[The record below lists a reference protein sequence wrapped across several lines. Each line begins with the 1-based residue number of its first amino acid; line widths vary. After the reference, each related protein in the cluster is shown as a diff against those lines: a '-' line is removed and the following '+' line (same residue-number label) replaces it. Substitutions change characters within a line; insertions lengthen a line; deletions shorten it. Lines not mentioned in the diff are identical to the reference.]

1 MTDDAATAT
10 DVDDSGVTTDVDDP
24 GETTDADDPEVSVV
38 VCTLAPRE
46 SVDCLAVL
54 DAQPF
59 DDYEVVL
66 RDDPGLSQARN
77 AGIEAARADKIV
89 FLDDDAVPRENY
101 LPAAIDALAENPI
114 VAGRVFHP
122 GDGVVSHFCGGYDRG
137 EERHYVTPEPGSFR
151 RGSTGV
157 TGCNMAFRREVF
169 ETVGG
174 FDERF
179 QWGHEETDF
188 VRRAVAAGY
197 RVLYDPELA
206 VSHWY
211 ADSVRG
217 YWKKMAHFGT
227 ADLRYDRKWHTPTAE
242 RVVET
247 LLPLRLGPTPAV
259 AAVESIGN
267 VYRSVSYLRAWLT
280 D

>member
-1 MTDDAATAT
+1 MAPA
-10 DVDDSGVTTDVDDP
+10 
-24 GETTDADDPEVSVV
+24 VSVV
-38 VCTLAPRE
+38 VGTLAPRK
-46 SVDCLAVL
+46 SLDCLAVL

-59 DDYEVVL
+59 DDYEVIV
-66 RDDPGLSQARN
+66 RDDPGISRARN
-77 AGIEAARADKIV
+77 AGVEVASADRIV

-101 LPAAIDALAENPI
+101 LPAAIDALEENPV

-122 GDGVVSHFCGGYDRG
+122 GDGVLSQFCPGYDRG
-137 EERHYVTPEPGSFR
+137 DERRYLTPEPGSFR

-179 QWGHEETDF
+179 YWGHEETDL

-197 RVLYDPELA
+197 RVLYDPAMA
-206 VSHWY
+206 VDHWY
-211 ADSVRG
+211 ATSIRDF
-217 YWKKMAHFGT
+217 WKKMARFGP
-227 ADLRYDRKWHTPTAE
+227 ADVVWDRKWHTPLSE

-247 LLPLRLGPTPAV
+247 ALPVRLGPSPAV
-259 AAVESIGN
+259 AAVETVGN
-267 VYRSVSYLRAWLT
+267 VYRSLSYLRALFA
-280 D
+280 